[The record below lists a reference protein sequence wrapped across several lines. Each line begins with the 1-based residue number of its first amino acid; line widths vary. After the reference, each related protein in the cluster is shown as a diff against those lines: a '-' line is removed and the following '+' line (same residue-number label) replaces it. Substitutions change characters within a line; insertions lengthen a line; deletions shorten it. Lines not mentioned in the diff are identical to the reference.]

1 MTTSTFFFAIDHLHV
16 RCVSSDDGCLS
27 PRAPTRADVSFFS
40 TLGCSLRGAVTSG
53 SMALA
58 LLSPF
63 IWSERALAP
72 VLVCRWPSF
81 HLASSL
87 SLSSPD
93 SWLPQPAAARQQ
105 VLGLH
110 ERIHALRKH
119 TRLHRVAAV
128 HLDAD
133 ATHTPTFSLAR
144 TPPSR
149 LFLYPLLLV
158 CLCCSHS
165 LSGFFSL
172 FLWSLESGRSR
183 SSSWRGTSCGPEWL
197 RHQLTPVIQHATTSP
212 AAPPLGS
219 SDSVHMTRY
228 NPVLKLEHWIR
239 QKNSNGDF
247 IIIYKSFKWS
257 NMM

>member
-1 MTTSTFFFAIDHLHV
+1 MDVNVLSDHLH
-16 RCVSSDDGCLS
+16 RLCLLIDSMLCGGCVSSDEGCLS
-27 PRAPTRADVSFFS
+27 PRAPTGADVSFFS
-40 TLGCSLRGAVTSG
+40 TLGCSLRGALTSG

-72 VLVCRWPSF
+72 VPVCRWPSF

-93 SWLPQPAAARQQ
+93 SWLPQPAADRRQ

-110 ERIHALRKH
+110 KRMHALHKH
-119 TRLHRVAAV
+119 THRRGEWLVM

-133 ATHTPTFSLAR
+133 ATHPHFVFFFFISCSHSR
-144 TPPSR
+144 SPPP
-149 LFLYPLLLV
+149 LFLHPLLPV
-158 CLCCSHS
+158 CLCRSHS

-172 FLWSLESGRSR
+172 FLWSLESRRSR

-197 RHQLTPVIQHATTSP
+197 RRQLTPMIQHLTTRA
-212 AAPPLGS
+212 AAPACWTHGGNTDPTLC
-219 SDSVHMTRY
+219 
-228 NPVLKLEHWIR
+228 
-239 QKNSNGDF
+239 
-247 IIIYKSFKWS
+247 
-257 NMM
+257 

>member
-1 MTTSTFFFAIDHLHV
+1 
-16 RCVSSDDGCLS
+16 
-27 PRAPTRADVSFFS
+27 
-40 TLGCSLRGAVTSG
+40 
-53 SMALA
+53 MALA

-93 SWLPQPAAARQQ
+93 SWLPQPAADRRQ

-110 ERIHALRKH
+110 KRMHALHKH
-119 TRLHRVAAV
+119 TSLWRVAMM

-133 ATHTPTFSLAR
+133 AMHPPPFFLSL
-144 TPPSR
+144 TLPLQ
-149 LFLYPLLLV
+149 LFLYPLPPVHPSVSAALT
-158 CLCCSHS
+158 
-165 LSGFFSL
+165 LSGFFSF

-197 RHQLTPVIQHATTSP
+197 QRQLTPAIQHNHS
-212 AAPPLGS
+212 
-219 SDSVHMTRY
+219 
-228 NPVLKLEHWIR
+228 
-239 QKNSNGDF
+239 
-247 IIIYKSFKWS
+247 
-257 NMM
+257 

>member
-93 SWLPQPAAARQQ
+93 SWLPQPAAARRQ

-110 ERIHALRKH
+110 GRIHALRKH
-119 TRLHRVAAV
+119 TRLHRVAVV

-133 ATHTPTFSLAR
+133 ATHPHFFSRSHSPFPTVSL
-144 TPPSR
+144 PPSTR
-149 LFLYPLLLV
+149 LSLLL
-158 CLCCSHS
+158 S
-165 LSGFFSL
+165 LSVWIFQPL
-172 FLWSLESGRSR
+172 PLVSGVRK
-183 SSSWRGTSCGPEWL
+183 E
-197 RHQLTPVIQHATTSP
+197 Q
-212 AAPPLGS
+212 
-219 SDSVHMTRY
+219 
-228 NPVLKLEHWIR
+228 
-239 QKNSNGDF
+239 
-247 IIIYKSFKWS
+247 II
-257 NMM
+257 

>member
-1 MTTSTFFFAIDHLHV
+1 M
-16 RCVSSDDGCLS
+16 
-27 PRAPTRADVSFFS
+27 
-40 TLGCSLRGAVTSG
+40 TSG

-119 TRLHRVAAV
+119 TRLHRVAVV

-133 ATHTPTFSLAR
+133 ATHTHFFS
-144 TPPSR
+144 
-149 LFLYPLLLV
+149 
-158 CLCCSHS
+158 CSHS
-165 LSGFFSL
+165 PFPTVSLPPSTRLSLLLSL
-172 FLWSLESGRSR
+172 SVWIFQPLPLVSGVRK
-183 SSSWRGTSCGPEWL
+183 E
-197 RHQLTPVIQHATTSP
+197 Q
-212 AAPPLGS
+212 
-219 SDSVHMTRY
+219 
-228 NPVLKLEHWIR
+228 
-239 QKNSNGDF
+239 
-247 IIIYKSFKWS
+247 II
-257 NMM
+257 

>member
-1 MTTSTFFFAIDHLHV
+1 MLWPVDQWLSRSCHHSFG
-16 RCVSSDDGCLS
+16 VSERWLQSSSAAGPPFTWPPLS
-27 PRAPTRADVSFFS
+27 PWAPLTAGCHNQQQPDNKSLGS
-40 TLGCSLRGAVTSG
+40 TNAYTPSANTHDFTEWLWC
-53 SMALA
+53 
-58 LLSPF
+58 
-63 IWSERALAP
+63 IWMLTP
-72 VLVCRWPSF
+72 
-81 HLASSL
+81 
-87 SLSSPD
+87 
-93 SWLPQPAAARQQ
+93 
-105 VLGLH
+105 
-110 ERIHALRKH
+110 
-119 TRLHRVAAV
+119 
-128 HLDAD
+128 
-133 ATHTPTFSLAR
+133 HTPTFSLAH

-219 SDSVHMTRY
+219 SDSIHMTRY

-239 QKNSNGDF
+239 QKKFNGEF